1 MNPWTVEVDESN
13 FEAEVLER
21 SRQVP
26 VLVDF
31 WAPWCGPCR
40 VLGPVLERVAAEQ
53 EGKFVVAKVNVDE
66 NPALAALFRV
76 QGIPAVKIFQDG
88 EVAAEFTGAVPENA
102 VRELLARVLPQET
115 DQEAAEAGRL
125 EQEGETEKARAVY
138 EKILE
143 SDPAHPKALLGMGRI
158 LIEAG
163 DSEGALEYLERVP
176 LGAEELRE
184 AEQLI
189 ARQKLKEG
197 GRQDEAAL
205 RATLASEPGNLEAR
219 FALGQSLAARERY
232 REALEEFLAIVKTDR
247 QFRDDGARKA
257 MLQIF
262 EVLGSDNELTERYR
276 SELAKVLFR

>member
-53 EGKFVVAKVNVDE
+53 EGRFVVAKVNVDE
-66 NPALAALFRV
+66 NPALAALFGI
-76 QGIPAVKIFQDG
+76 QGIPAVKIFHDG
-88 EVAAEFTGAVPENA
+88 EGVAEFTGAVPESA
-102 VRELLARVLPQET
+102 VRELLARVLPQES

-125 EQEGETEKARAVY
+125 EQEGETEKARAIY
-138 EKILE
+138 EKILQ
-143 SDPAHPKALLGMGRI
+143 SDPAHPKALLGMGRA

-163 DSEGALEYLERVP
+163 DSDRALEYLERVP
-176 LGAEELRE
+176 LGAAELRE

-197 GRQDEAAL
+197 ERQDEAAL
-205 RATLASEPGNLEAR
+205 RATLASETGNLEAR
-219 FALGQSLAARERY
+219 FALAQSLAARERY
-232 REALEEFLAIVKTDR
+232 REALEEFLVIVKTDR
-247 QFRDDGARKA
+247 QFRDDGARRA
-257 MLQIF
+257 MVQIF

-276 SELAKVLFR
+276 SDLAKILFR